1 MRSKPLIT
9 LGLSFVLAATVAVS
23 ASAQD
28 TGAQSQ
34 PESASPII
42 GQVPGYTASTANE
55 EGYWYSRYNM
65 MSLTMQ
71 SGLGETFMP
80 DPQQI
85 AMAVQMAGQN
95 PSDPV
100 MVPTNPALL
109 SVVYAG
115 GDPHY
120 VTMGTPMDWQTLRWK
135 GGSSRLT
142 EEATA
147 WTITKEIEWA
157 KMFHV
162 DFHFGTP
169 ADDFGST
176 QRFAG
181 MMIAM
186 MAKMQMMAFQQN
198 PSGFEAS
205 NRGDYAALT
214 AFSDAAGLYG
224 ASALPHSTTNRYA
237 DSNAAMLAT
246 GLARQ
251 QFQKVLATTP
261 KNAADLSLGIQS
273 LVWYGTLTDDPSELL
288 SARETVVRWADK
300 LAAKETD
307 NPVDRAYKIRGLIE
321 AGRTTNDPKYLDH
334 AAKTFKALV
343 RGFDEKYGVL
353 RGTKRL
359 EIEGVG
365 EIAGAMNSAML
376 FLGDRID
383 QVAAKDTFGK
393 WWEGTVDLSGVQ
405 IAAPAIPDFKG
416 AYETNQDPLNLRY
429 PALPLPADAGG
440 QFGIAPVF
448 AASITWKHHAWQAD
462 QSNFDTAG
470 AMHTSTEMMW
480 FHNDEVNGFPTP
492 NF

>member
-1 MRSKPLIT
+1 MRSKMVLT
-9 LGLSFVLAATVAVS
+9 LGLSLLLGAGAALSNYAD
-23 ASAQD
+23 D
-28 TGAQSQ
+28 TQNQVQADI
-34 PESASPII
+34 ATTTI
-42 GQVPGYTASTANE
+42 GQVPGYTADTANE

-71 SGLGETFMP
+71 SGLGETYMP

-100 MVPTNPALL
+100 MVPNNPALL

-120 VTMGTPMDWQTLRWK
+120 VTVGTPMDWQTLRWK
-135 GGSSRLT
+135 GGGSRVT
-142 EEATA
+142 EEASA

-157 KMFHV
+157 RMFHV

-169 ADDFGST
+169 TDDFGST

-186 MAKMQMMAFQQN
+186 MAKMQLMAWQQN
-198 PSGFEAS
+198 PARFEAS

-214 AFSDAAGLYG
+214 AFSDAAGMYG
-224 ASALPHSTTNRYA
+224 ASALDHSTTNRCA

-246 GLARQ
+246 NLARQ
-251 QFQKVLATTP
+251 QFQKVLATLP
-261 KNAADLSLGIQS
+261 KSAAELSLGIQS
-273 LVWYGTLTDDPSELL
+273 LVWYGTLTNDPSELL
-288 SARETVVRWADK
+288 SARETVLRWADK

-307 NPVDRAYKIRGLIE
+307 NPVDRAYVIRGLIE

-334 AAKTFKALV
+334 AAKTFKALI

-359 EIEGVG
+359 GTDGVG

-405 IAAPAIPDFKG
+405 ITAPAIPDFKG

-448 AASITWKHHAWQAD
+448 AASISWKRHAWQAD